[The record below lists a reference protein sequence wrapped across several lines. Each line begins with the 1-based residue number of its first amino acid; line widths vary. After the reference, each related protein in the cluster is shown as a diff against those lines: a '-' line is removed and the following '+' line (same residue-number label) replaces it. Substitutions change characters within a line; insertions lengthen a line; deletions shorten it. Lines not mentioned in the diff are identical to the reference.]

1 MIPPH
6 SLFLDF
12 ESDTKD
18 NFYLAGMEIDGNFE
32 QIILDYRLEGLGAF
46 RNLNLMTIQ
55 SFLEKICSEYTNL
68 TIYGYSIHE
77 RDVFNEFIKDPKLRN
92 PNFTYVNL
100 LKAAKSWIFKCHKEE
115 FDNLPPFRKTASE
128 YQSKRLKNSLASV
141 MRLTDY
147 QSKSDYAPGRTTK
160 RFNMGIKGLVRHNQN
175 YENLTKSQK
184 RDLTQ
189 ALSHNEFDVR
199 ALPVLF
205 ENILKEHPK
214 ALDKAS
220 KPLFEI

>member
-77 RDVFNEFIKDPKLRN
+77 RDV
-92 PNFTYVNL
+92 
-100 LKAAKSWIFKCHKEE
+100 
-115 FDNLPPFRKTASE
+115 
-128 YQSKRLKNSLASV
+128 
-141 MRLTDY
+141 
-147 QSKSDYAPGRTTK
+147 
-160 RFNMGIKGLVRHNQN
+160 
-175 YENLTKSQK
+175 
-184 RDLTQ
+184 
-189 ALSHNEFDVR
+189 
-199 ALPVLF
+199 
-205 ENILKEHPK
+205 
-214 ALDKAS
+214 
-220 KPLFEI
+220 

>member
-1 MIPPH
+1 
-6 SLFLDF
+6 LFLDF

-32 QIILDYRLEGLGAF
+32 QIILDYRLEGLGTF
-46 RNLNLMTIQ
+46 RNFKLMTIQ
-55 SFLEKICSEYTNL
+55 SFLEKICSEYANL

-77 RDVFNEFIKDPKLRN
+77 RDVFNEFVKDVELRN
-92 PNFTYVNL
+92 PNFFYVNL
-100 LKAAKSWIFKCHKEE
+100 LKAAKSWIFNCHKDT
-115 FDNLPPFRKTASE
+115 FDSLPPFRKTASE
-128 YQSKRLKNSLASV
+128 FQSKNLKNSLASV

-147 QSKSDYAPGRTTK
+147 QSKLDYAPGRTTK
-160 RFNMGIKGLVRHNQN
+160 RFNMGIRGLVRHNQS

-205 ENILKEHPK
+205 TYILKEHPK
-214 ALDKAS
+214 ALEKAT
-220 KPLFEI
+220 KPLFDI